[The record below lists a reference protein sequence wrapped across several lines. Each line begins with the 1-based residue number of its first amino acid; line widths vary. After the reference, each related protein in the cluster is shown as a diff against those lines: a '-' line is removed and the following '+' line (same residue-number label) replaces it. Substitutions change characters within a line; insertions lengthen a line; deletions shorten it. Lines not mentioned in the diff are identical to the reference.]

1 MTRRGAEGRDDKEGG
16 DEEGGDE
23 EGGDEAREGGNGETR
38 QVEGRTTEQSHMALL
53 PVFLFFCVDMY
64 LGPSAHTICVGIQ

>member
-16 DEEGGDE
+16 DDEGGDDAE
-23 EGGDEAREGGNGETR
+23 EGGNGEMR

-53 PVFLFFCVDMY
+53 LVFLFFCVDMY
-64 LGPSAHTICVGIQ
+64 LD